1 MLNRNLAASVLPQ
14 RGRLRAAMPNWRMI
28 IKRLQK
34 ARYRSLQIQQRTEAD
49 RIRYAER
56 HGHGLR

>member
-1 MLNRNLAASVLPQ
+1 MLNRTLVASRLP
-14 RGRLRAAMPNWRMI
+14 RRLRLRADTPRWTALLRRLEQARVHSLAVQRRM
-28 IKRLQK
+28 
-34 ARYRSLQIQQRTEAD
+34 EAD